1 MERTPCEN
9 CGLKAV
15 RYELER
21 QGIFLRFCDTCY
33 WGDQDVEIGPPGSA
47 LGEEGP
53 RRLFQGGRGGHFR
66 APPLM
71 YFGRVRA

>member
-1 MERTPCEN
+1 MERTPCES

-33 WGDQDVEIGPPGSA
+33 WGDHEVEIGPPASV
-47 LGEEGP
+47 LVEERAEEAISGP
-53 RRLFQGGRGGHFR
+53 L
-66 APPLM
+66 A
-71 YFGRVRA
+71 